1 MLPHRHAVTCTHGA
15 AYPLCG
21 LGTRL
26 GEVFTPRFP
35 VPLTGRV
42 LSVGKSAALLFPV
55 FAFPA
60 SIIATVP
67 LLVKPF
73 SSAFI
78 PLFFVLYFVSP
89 FIPHGI
95 PKIYIFILDAVVGYC
110 YNIGICIS
118 FLLRMG
124 GSFMKSVSR
133 VVLLFLLVLLFCGAL
148 SLSAAPAQGLPDLQE
163 QAQDLLTEVEDSN
176 PDIMAFAGSVLAVDS
191 IDDANAL
198 LSQYSPAVLLIVVA
212 CALVF
217 ALFGYRLLKLA
228 IAFGGFAAG
237 WLLGDAVYS
246 FLIDNGILSDPDALP
261 AYLPLVICLVCGV
274 LAALLARRLILFG
287 IFLAAAA
294 GCYFFLNGLEFFPAL
309 VDNLIAS
316 DFEGKY
322 LVARLV
328 VAIIAG
334 ILALIITRPILI
346 ITTAGAGGI
355 IAGLAFTVVI
365 GQASNHTL
373 SMIIGLAVVLLGL
386 SVQFGA
392 GKRR

>member
-1 MLPHRHAVTCTHGA
+1 
-15 AYPLCG
+15 
-21 LGTRL
+21 
-26 GEVFTPRFP
+26 
-35 VPLTGRV
+35 
-42 LSVGKSAALLFPV
+42 
-55 FAFPA
+55 
-60 SIIATVP
+60 
-67 LLVKPF
+67 
-73 SSAFI
+73 
-78 PLFFVLYFVSP
+78 
-89 FIPHGI
+89 
-95 PKIYIFILDAVVGYC
+95 
-110 YNIGICIS
+110 
-118 FLLRMG
+118 
-124 GSFMKSVSR
+124 MKSVSR

-163 QAQDLLTEVEDSN
+163 QAEDLLTEVEENN
-176 PDIMAFAGSVLAVDS
+176 PDIMAFAGSILAVDS

-261 AYLPLVICLVCGV
+261 AYLPLVICLVCGI
-274 LAALLARRLILFG
+274 LAALLARRLIRFG

-309 VDNLIAS
+309 VDNLITS

-328 VAIIAG
+328 LAILAG

-346 ITTAGAGGI
+346 ITTAGAGGM